1 MHLKANYCYPSKHWK
16 VFTKTL
22 SLMKFMA
29 IFIFIAGLHV
39 SAKANTQ
46 ITLSEHNV
54 QLQKVFKQIQLQTG
68 YDFRYN
74 VELLQQAGKISIDV
88 KNVSL

>member
-1 MHLKANYCYPSKHWK
+1 MKIMHLKANYCYPSKHWK

-46 ITLSEHNV
+46 VTLSEHNV
-54 QLQKVFKQIQLQTG
+54 QLQKVFQQIQDMIFDTMLNYCNKQ
-68 YDFRYN
+68 
-74 VELLQQAGKISIDV
+74 VQSALMLKM
-88 KNVSL
+88 

>member
-1 MHLKANYCYPSKHWK
+1 
-16 VFTKTL
+16 
-22 SLMKFMA
+22 MKFMA

-54 QLQKVFKQIQLQTG
+54 QLQTVFKQIQLQTG

-88 KNVSL
+88 KRRQEYNVNRRFESFLHV

>member
-1 MHLKANYCYPSKHWK
+1 
-16 VFTKTL
+16 
-22 SLMKFMA
+22 MKFMA

-54 QLQKVFKQIQLQTG
+54 QLQMFYFSYIHMSWHQFYFIKRNIYCK
-68 YDFRYN
+68 
-74 VELLQQAGKISIDV
+74 KS
-88 KNVSL
+88 KNI